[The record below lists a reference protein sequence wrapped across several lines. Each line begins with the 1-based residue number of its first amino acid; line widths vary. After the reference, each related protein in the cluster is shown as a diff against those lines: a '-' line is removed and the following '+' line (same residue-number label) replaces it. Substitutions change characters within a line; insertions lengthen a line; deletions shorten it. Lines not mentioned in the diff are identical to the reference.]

1 VEVAIKFLKLVLG
14 AFLVCLGVV
23 VCSAAYLSIAY
34 HGFTSDLVNDF
45 RHSSWSEF
53 KAKYAFFYYYARFYE
68 QLRLNPA
75 TNMYDLEEASRK
87 AHGSRTASE
96 FEKGLLDFH
105 EGRFQEAI
113 AEIKDDIARK
123 GETEEKLFWLAM
135 GYMRAAEAQNCLT
148 QMQSASAAMAPHVM
162 SDPHPD
168 AVSPFACS
176 LPLTRFHEQKQ
187 WSESAAKV
195 LERLLDQYD
204 PPNSLYRWLL
214 NFCYMTIDRFP
225 EGVPARY
232 RINTPFI
239 DAFYGK
245 GRDAARAAHPDLLLE
260 DQAKELGVNTFDAG
274 KGVAVED
281 FNGDGWL
288 DIVTGGTF
296 SGTRY
301 YENDHGVR
309 FIDKSAESGL
319 EKITQAYMITA
330 ADYDNDGRMDLLISR
345 PFQRLA
351 LMHNDGNGKFTDA
364 TLSSGLLA
372 REPTDDEAVYTCV
385 TAWADVNNDG
395 KLDLFVAQF
404 AQRLPFVGGLLA
416 RKPMTSKL
424 FINLGGGRFAD
435 RTAEYGLSDIVN
447 DSIFIGA
454 TFGDYDR
461 DGWPDLFLSSVS
473 RNTSVLLK
481 NIGGRKFEPT
491 SLIDSSEPGFTTAF
505 IDIDHDGRPDL
516 FQGSQSVA
524 AGSVANAIFGKNS
537 HRFTNK
543 IFLQKKDGTFQ
554 NRSDLFSGNMPVS
567 TMGTSFGDINNDG
580 CYDFY
585 LGSGSPESWFIMP
598 HLLYLGES
606 SGTTCTG
613 RMENISMLYGVG
625 NVQKGHGIVFFDFN
639 NDGLQDIYSS
649 LGGMWPGDAWNNQ
662 LFVNKSTTK
671 NAWIK
676 IRLRGRK
683 TNRFGVGA
691 AIQVT
696 AANAKGE
703 HIVRTYD
710 MDSRTGFGSAPYLAH
725 IGLMDATDVQSVQVR
740 WPASG
745 KVIQYAGHLNSLN
758 VLDEGEDIR

>member
-1 VEVAIKFLKLVLG
+1 MNFSKLLLRTLI
-14 AFLVCLGVV
+14 ALLGVV
-23 VCSAAYLSIAY
+23 VCASGYMSIAY
-34 HGFTSDLVNDF
+34 HGFTTDLVNDF

-53 KAKYAFFYYYARFYE
+53 KSKYAFFYYYARYYE
-68 QLRLNPA
+68 QLRLNPE
-75 TNMYDLEEASRK
+75 TNMFDLEEASRK
-87 AHGSRTASE
+87 AHSSRRASE
-96 FEKGLLDFH
+96 FEKGLFDFH
-105 EGRFQEAI
+105 EGRFHEAI
-113 AEIKDDIARK
+113 TEIRTDIGRK
-123 GETEEKLFWLAM
+123 GETQDKLFWLAM
-135 GYMRAAEAQNCLT
+135 GYMRAAEAENCLT
-148 QMQSASAAMAPHVM
+148 PMQSASAAMATHVM
-162 SDPHPD
+162 GAPHPD
-168 AVSPFACS
+168 AVSPFSCS

-187 WSESAAKV
+187 WSQSAAEIF
-195 LERLLDQYD
+195 ERLLDRYD
-204 PPNSLYRWLL
+204 PQNPLYRWLL

-225 EGVPARY
+225 DGVPARY

-245 GRDAARAAHPDLLLE
+245 GRDAARTAHPDLQLE

-330 ADYDNDGRMDLLISR
+330 ADYDNDGRMDVLVSR
-345 PFQRLA
+345 PFQRFA

-372 REPTDDEAVYTCV
+372 SEPTDDQAVYTCV

-404 AQRLPFVGGLLA
+404 AQKLPFVGGLLA

-424 FINLGGGRFAD
+424 YINTGDGHFAD
-435 RTAEYGLSDIVN
+435 GTAEYGLSDIVD

-473 RNTSVLLK
+473 RNKSVLLK
-481 NIGGRKFEPT
+481 NIGGRKFKRT

-505 IDIDHDGRPDL
+505 IDIDHDGRLDL

-524 AGSVANAIFGKNS
+524 AGSTANAVFGKNP

-543 IFLQKKDGTFQ
+543 IFLQKNGAFE
-554 NRSDLFSGNMPVS
+554 NRSDLFSGDMPVS
-567 TMGTSFGDINNDG
+567 TMGASFGDINNDG

-585 LGSGSPESWFIMP
+585 LGSGSPESWFVMP

-606 SGTTCTG
+606 SGTKCSG
-613 RMENISMLYGVG
+613 RMENISMLFGAG

-639 NDGLQDIYSS
+639 NDGRQDIYSS
-649 LGGMWPGDAWNNQ
+649 LGGMWPGDEWTNQ

-671 NAWIK
+671 NSWIK
-676 IRLRGRK
+676 IRLRGSK
-683 TNRFGVGA
+683 TNRYGVGA

-696 AANAKGE
+696 AVNPRGE
-703 HIVRTYD
+703 RIVRTYD

-725 IGLMDATDVQSVQVR
+725 IGLMDATGIQSVQVR
-740 WPASG
+740 WPSNG
-745 KVIQYAGHLNSLN
+745 RVRQYTGRLNELN
-758 VLDEGEDIR
+758 VLDEDEGAK